1 MSTTF
6 KHFKQLA
13 EYALVLRLKNGGKH
27 WHRFTDCFNLTKK
40 VSVPLPCTHAAGA
53 APCAL
58 TLPLSSSSW
67 HLLRQS
73 GLLVNSTRAFSAWC
87 RTAVSVVSYSC
98 LHRISSWARPWMRH
112 RGRRLSATDRHM
124 CHQSVEQRITPCCW
138 RDFGVRQCSKLDH
151 THGMRS

>member
-1 MSTTF
+1 MLPCFYSRMEGNT
-6 KHFKQLA
+6 
-13 EYALVLRLKNGGKH
+13 

-40 VSVPLPCTHAAGA
+40 VSVPPPCTQAAGA

-112 RGRRLSATDRHM
+112 RGRRLSATDRLVTHW
-124 CHQSVEQRITPCCW
+124 HVSSVSGIENHTLLRCW
-138 RDFGVRQCSKLDH
+138 HHFGVRQCGKLDH
-151 THGMRS
+151 MHRMWS